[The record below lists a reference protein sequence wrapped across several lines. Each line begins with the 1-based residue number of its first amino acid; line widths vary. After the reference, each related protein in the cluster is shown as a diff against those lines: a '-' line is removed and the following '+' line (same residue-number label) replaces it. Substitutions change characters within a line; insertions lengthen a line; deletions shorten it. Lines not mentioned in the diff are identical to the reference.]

1 MTAMSHLS
9 ERRTIRCPYNLAQG
23 YLRETVSARAESG
36 ERGLLTLTL
45 SGPGIDLSKEVL
57 VTFGAAVDP
66 MHFDQPWR
74 IHWKPQAGPY
84 PEFNGELTVRADE
97 TYKTSILELTGSYRP
112 PGGALG
118 AAFDWAAGSRI
129 ATLTAQTLLRQI
141 ADGME
146 ARYHSDELAKQ
157 ALS

>member
-1 MTAMSHLS
+1 
-9 ERRTIRCPYNLAQG
+9 
-23 YLRETVSARAESG
+23 
-36 ERGLLTLTL
+36 
-45 SGPGIDLSKEVL
+45 
-57 VTFGAAVDP
+57 